1 MYLLV
6 TNNCESYTLLQIIY
20 LIKVVLQIISIAVP
34 VILIVQLTIK
44 FFKAMAL
51 GEEAIRK
58 VTSSVVKTVIPAI
71 LIFFVPFIITFAFS
85 LLGSGDFM
93 TAACWNEAT
102 YKNVQSAKTNEMIAR
117 YKSESENIVEQ
128 LTVVVEKLSGNITDE
143 EQNEVNEIEERL
155 NKALNEKNVSEAS
168 SSVKDLK
175 KIHRK
180 LETKYKE
187 IVWEDIISKIPK
199 ITSISGLNENV
210 VEFIMGYEGNTGYC
224 DSSHTTYKAANLGD
238 GTITAGYGITN
249 YTQAI
254 AISLGYGQYFPMS
267 AGDCI
272 PVTVLDSLY
281 GNTIK
286 SHQQAVIDALAK
298 NNITGWTQNKI
309 DALTSFSYNAG
320 SGSMNT
326 AISRYAS
333 GGDEALWAYMS
344 SIVNPPKFRE
354 GLTKRRDGEWHL
366 YLTGDYNTGFYE
378 RTLQYY

>member
-34 VILIVQLTIK
+34 VILIVQLSIK
-44 FFKAMAL
+44 FFKAMTL

-93 TAACWNEAT
+93 AAACWDEAT
-102 YKNVQSAKTNEMIAR
+102 YENVQNAKTNELIAR

-175 KIHRK
+175 KIYRK
-180 LETKYKE
+180 LDTKYKE

-199 ITSISGLNENV
+199 ITSISGLNENI
-210 VEFIMGYEGNTGYC
+210 VEFIMEYEGNHGYC
-224 DSSHTTYKAANLGD
+224 DSSHTTYKAIDTRD

-267 AGDCI
+267 AGDCV
-272 PVTVLDSLY
+272 PVTIFDDLY
-281 GNTIK
+281 ANTIK

-298 NNITGWTQNKI
+298 NNIMGWTQNQI

-320 SGSMNT
+320 SGSMNI

-333 GGDEALWAYMS
+333 GGNEALWTYMS
-344 SIVNPPKFRE
+344 SVLGPSHVRE
-354 GLTKRRDGEWHL
+354 GLRNRRNDEWQL
-366 YLTGDYNTGFYE
+366 YLNGDYNRDF
-378 RTLQYY
+378 